1 MAKLQR
7 LATKEDDI
15 VVVHSPVNEEELKD
29 RKEQYPLLSEK
40 QFAFRYNHMLFL
52 PIEFTWNGNI
62 HKIQYN
68 FCTNPFC
75 KWCGQEQVKFETVKG
90 KPSRY

>member
-7 LATKEDDI
+7 LATKEDCI
-15 VVVHSPVNEEELKD
+15 VVVRNPVSEVELND
-29 RKEQYPLLSEK
+29 RKEQYKLLSDK
-40 QFAFRYNHMLFL
+40 KFAFRYNHMLFL
-52 PIEFTWNGNI
+52 PIEFTWNGFT

-75 KWCGQEQVKFETVKG
+75 KW
-90 KPSRY
+90 